1 MLPRMTSSAG
11 AGRRWRGRPRR
22 ALTGTGAEVYYPLY
36 VCSSPGKSI
45 IFKLGISLS
54 SDENAGCL
62 ELAGH
67 LENKIPLNLNAPL
80 NLNVPLNLLLGTSD
94 HYHNSLQI

>member
-1 MLPRMTSSAG
+1 MQKMREQYKKNSINLYCFHSSLVEHQLPI
-11 AGRRWRGRPRR
+11 RG
-22 ALTGTGAEVYYPLY
+22 G

-45 IFKLGISLS
+45 IFKLGLSLS
-54 SDENAGCL
+54 SDEFAGDL

-67 LENKIPLNLNAPL
+67 YKNKIPQ
-80 NLNVPLNLLLGTSD
+80 NLNVPQNLLLGTRD